1 MWTLSLGCA
10 RVPLEPDP
18 GLGLTQEEGA
28 RALGS
33 PWGCRAAGRRGE
45 SVGHGHP
52 GHPWVFRQ
60 LSLDKELIDFGSYV
74 VGETTSRT
82 ITLTNAGGLGTK
94 FKFLRMSESCEI
106 GIAQS
111 AMKMVSVLPIV
122 SRGSSGRGG
131 V

>member
-1 MWTLSLGCA
+1 MS
-10 RVPLEPDP
+10 
-18 GLGLTQEEGA
+18 
-28 RALGS
+28 LGS
-33 PWGCRAAGRRGE
+33 PRGCRAAGGGGE
-45 SVGHGHP
+45 FVGRGHP

-94 FKFLRMSESCEI
+94 FKFLRVSESCEM

-111 AMKMVSVLPIV
+111 AVKVVSALLAP
-122 SRGSSGRGG
+122 SS
-131 V
+131 